1 MRDRHGRWR
10 HYLRRKGFR
19 RMALSGLYGTEEF
32 AESYRLAMG
41 GSIAV
46 APREI
51 GGGRTQPGSVNH
63 LIVSYL
69 KSSQWAALSTNTR
82 RTRKPILEQ
91 LRGGRWGNVMVRDLH
106 VRHVRRILD
115 DQQQPHAKHHWL
127 KALRGVFSFAV
138 EELKQIDDNPSAG
151 IKLVRPQS
159 DGYWTWLDS
168 QIEQFRRHWPLGTV
182 PRLVMEFALETAS
195 RRGEIIHLGK
205 QHVRNG
211 RIVIKRAK
219 GSRSVDIPLTNAL
232 RAAIEAMPDTGQLTY
247 LVNASG
253 QPYSPNW
260 LGTNFAR
267 WAQAAGLPA
276 CCRLHG
282 LRKSRTAQLA
292 ERGATAH
299 QIMGVTG
306 HKSLSEV
313 QRYADKYDRRQAADA
328 AMALLDDGDQNQ
340 NAECKTA

>member
-1 MRDRHGRWR
+1 MRDRGGSWR
-10 HYLRRKGFR
+10 HYLRRPGFR
-19 RMALSGLYGTEEF
+19 RVALTGLYGSEEF

-46 APREI
+46 APREV
-51 GGGRTQPGSVNH
+51 GSGRTLPGSLNH

-91 LRGGRWGNVMVRDLH
+91 LRGGRWGNVLVRDLQ

-115 DQQQPHAKHHWL
+115 DQQQPHARHHWL
-127 KALRGVFSFAV
+127 KALRGVFAFAIA
-138 EELKQIDDNPSAG
+138 ELQQIEHDPSAG
-151 IKLVRPQS
+151 IKLARPQS
-159 DGYWTWLDS
+159 DGYHTWEDAE
-168 QIEQFRRHWPLGTV
+168 IEQYRAHWSLGSEQ
-182 PRLVMEFALETAS
+182 RLVLEFALETAS
-195 RRGEIIHLGK
+195 RRAEIIHLGR
-205 QHVRNG
+205 QHVRGG
-211 RIVIKRAK
+211 RIVIRRLK
-219 GSRSVDIPLTNAL
+219 GSRGVDIPLTTAL
-232 RAAIEAMPDTGQLTY
+232 RAAIEAMPDNGRLTY

-260 LGTNFAR
+260 LGVNFAR

-313 QRYADKYDRRQAADA
+313 QRYADKFDRRRAADA